1 MRIVRKLIVDC
12 LPSRLWGGEG
22 VEESREIDG
31 FRYRPTSQYSS
42 TPHPNPPPQG
52 GRESHPLRLIIAL
65 FAASFA
71 APALAFPHSF
81 DGDWQV
87 EARTTVGN
95 CAPEASGTVRI
106 EGGRVVASSAA
117 GVEVWGYLDDNGAI
131 STRFTAGQKM
141 ARGNG
146 KLKGLTGSG
155 AWSSN
160 TDYCGGTWTAQKAK

>member
-1 MRIVRKLIVDC
+1 MRLAIVLA
-12 LPSRLWGGEG
+12 GM
-22 VEESREIDG
+22 
-31 FRYRPTSQYSS
+31 
-42 TPHPNPPPQG
+42 
-52 GRESHPLRLIIAL
+52 AL
-65 FAASFA
+65 A
-71 APALAFPHSF
+71 APAAAFPRSF

-95 CAPEASGTVRI
+95 CAPDVSGAVRI